1 MNVSEENLSEPFRIA
16 LHYEINSL
24 FEKED
29 CFTPRYQDSKVLFDK
44 LLNVSKVE
52 RS

>member
-1 MNVSEENLSEPFRIA
+1 MSVSEETLSKPISID
-16 LHYEINSL
+16 LYYKINPL

-29 CFTPRYQDSKVLFDK
+29 YFTPRYQDSKVLFDK

-52 RS
+52 RG